1 MENNISVV
9 TWLATNL
16 FAYKEPNPI
25 EIALIKQAKE
35 IEKQQQ
41 DEFAIGFADWLA
53 ENYYA
58 VGDKDKWVAWDNP
71 KEPKTSIELLKQ
83 FKKK

>member
-1 MENNISVV
+1 MKNNISVV

-25 EIALIKQAKE
+25 EIALIKQAQE

-41 DEFAIGFADWLA
+41 DEFAIGFAEWIL
-53 ENYYA
+53 NSNLILNRIT
-58 VGDKDKWVAWDNP
+58 VK
-71 KEPKTSIELLKQ
+71 ELLEQ
-83 FKKK
+83 FKNK